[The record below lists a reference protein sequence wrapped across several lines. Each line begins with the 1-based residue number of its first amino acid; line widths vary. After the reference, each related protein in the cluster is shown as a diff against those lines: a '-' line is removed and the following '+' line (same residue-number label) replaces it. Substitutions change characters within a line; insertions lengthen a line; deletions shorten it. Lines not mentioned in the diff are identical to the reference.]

1 MPILWYRIRPP
12 LLASSVFW
20 LNPFGGVA
28 VALVHRCASDTLWR
42 FHLKVKVTS
51 SERFTFAA
59 KDYHAGDELDIPDGY
74 AAAYVEKGYVKQVKA
89 PRKRKSK

>member
-1 MPILWYRIRPP
+1 
-12 LLASSVFW
+12 
-20 LNPFGGVA
+20 
-28 VALVHRCASDTLWR
+28 
-42 FHLKVKVTS
+42 LKVKVTS